1 MMGFMRYI
9 TLLPGMFLAGSAAA
23 LAFRDSH
30 YKPQYTTGYAALN
43 LEMIM
48 KRILDKSFHYRPS
61 HETDIR
67 KTFER
72 VRREL
77 RQQQEKATAKNVI
90 PLELGSKQR

>member
-1 MMGFMRYI
+1 M
-9 TLLPGMFLAGSAAA
+9 
-23 LAFRDSH
+23 
-30 YKPQYTTGYAALN
+30 N
-43 LEMIM
+43 M

-77 RQQQEKATAKNVI
+77 RQQQEKKAAAKNVI